1 MQNNKKVKPNSV
13 VALCIVSES
22 ELVQAIPDYTCN
34 FEVEKPTSLKLILWG
49 LGMDISMPYERQDG
63 LMHRNKLNQVV
74 TCSRWVGNE
83 RVDADW
89 INSGYASREAIDKAS
104 GSKMVEDAYR
114 MRQMT
119 EDQQAALE
127 RRDQYTVIQEVD

>member
-1 MQNNKKVKPNSV
+1 MRTNKKVKPNSV

-22 ELVQAIPDYTCN
+22 ELSLAVPNYNCN
-34 FEVEKPTSLKLILWG
+34 FETEKPTSFKLILWG

-83 RVDADW
+83 RVDDDW

-127 RRDQYTVIQEVD
+127 RRDRYTVIQEVD